1 MLGFVIPTYTFLLS
15 WLTPK
20 YSYLGQGLGSTKNM
34 QLHLILCHIFQ
45 TLGKYLKQPS
55 NVPISSGEQTP
66 KSQHWQTYTMLANAR
81 QEISYLTC
89 SKDQGHPLLKYKHVS
104 CGGHSSCLPL
114 LCSMYL
120 SCVSIFGQT
129 QTRVPY
135 PPSWPTVDLAKN

>member
-1 MLGFVIPTYTFLLS
+1 MLGFVISTYTFLLS

-81 QEISYLTC
+81 QEISYLHLLQRSRPPSSQVQTC
-89 SKDQGHPLLKYKHVS
+89 FLWRAILMFAFIVLNVFVLCFHIWTNPNTCALPPLL
-104 CGGHSSCLPL
+104 GH
-114 LCSMYL
+114 
-120 SCVSIFGQT
+120 G
-129 QTRVPY
+129 
-135 PPSWPTVDLAKN
+135 